1 MRKKIVHVHA
11 WKGDLKRVEL
21 ACGHIVER
29 LIWQHRPLPKDR
41 KLACDICTQM
51 AKERATR

>member
-29 LIWQHRPLPKDR
+29 SVSQHRPLPKDR
-41 KLACDICTQM
+41 MLGCDTCVQM
-51 AKERATR
+51 AKERARR